1 MKVPLIGISSPYTIN
16 LETGDLQAVMYC
28 NGKKDVAKI
37 PYQPYCYV
45 PDDEGTEY
53 RLTGKEGLMKLRK
66 QHYRAGEELPKT
78 VIVDGDRENVMDRLL
93 IEHPDFFYNYANT
106 DPVRSLCFDIETH
119 SPDGSFPFGERYP
132 VVAIGIV
139 TSTGERE
146 VFLWDGESDRKVLTD
161 FAKYVQDYDPDIMY
175 GYNLIG
181 YDIPQ
186 ILHRASFHGL
196 RNYKKLLNRDGT
208 NYGYTPPKDNKDL
221 RMKAGGRIIFDVLRH
236 TRRDYALSGQGRG
249 LKAVSRHFGLDPIEL
264 DFGEKGL
271 LDYPLSEIHDYVLSD
286 VDCTKYLFDHY
297 YPQVEFTAE
306 LLGVPL
312 EAYVNSPNSYVTKIL
327 QGRKLYEQG
336 IITEDINR
344 DRHPEIYKDD
354 KGNFQAAHIELYE
367 PGYHQNNYKIDFAS
381 FYPSIAMALNLGP
394 DTTRIVGY
402 EEYKEEIDFDGSFI
416 YIPDNKIGKR
426 VKIEIDTDRKSG
438 LYEMCKQFKEMRAPY
453 KAQKTREA
461 KSKSNALKIMVNTFY
476 GANTNPYINYGDM
489 ATGIAITS
497 MARFLLLSAINLI
510 RKKYGEK
517 SVVYCHTDGIN
528 TNVDVDEVWLTNR
541 LRLILEN
548 KIPFADSKWIDMD
561 KDVYKEGFW
570 VQIGNYVLRNED
582 GTLTKHGSTFK
593 ASTRSTFYKDT
604 LEKIIEGRLANKI
617 NQPFIDSLYE
627 FEDVELE
634 TFLQHRKLNRPIEDY
649 VSETDML
656 IGLTEQGK
664 AVGIEPLEGTRYSY
678 YKTKSGYTIQEM
690 VKDKSELDVKYYWDI
705 ISRQLD
711 KFSLKTWV
719 KKNPPLTL
727 IDKKQ
732 KSLME
737 WL

>member
-1 MKVPLIGISSPYTIN
+1 MKIPLIGITSPNTIN
-16 LETGDLQAVMYC
+16 LETGEQQAILYV
-28 NGKKDVAKI
+28 NGKRRVVKT
-37 PYQPYCYV
+37 PYEPYCYV
-45 PDDEGTEY
+45 PDENGKQY
-53 RLTGKEGLMKLRK
+53 RLTGQKGLMNLRK
-66 QHYRAGEELPKT
+66 QPYRAGEELPKS
-78 VIVDGDRENVMDRLL
+78 VILDGGRENVMDRLV
-93 IEHPDFFYNYANT
+93 IEHPDFFYQYANT
-106 DPVRSLCFDIETH
+106 EPIKALCFDIETH

-146 VFLWDGESDRKVLTD
+146 VFLWDGESDKDVLKN
-161 FAKYVQDYDPDIMY
+161 FAVFIQEYDPDIIY

-186 ILHRASFHGL
+186 ILFRAKFHGM
-196 RNYKKLLNRDGT
+196 RNYKKLLNRDGS
-208 NYGYTPPKDNKDL
+208 NYGWAQPKQNKDL
-221 RMKAGGRIIFDVLRH
+221 RCKVGGRIIFDVLRY
-236 TRRDYALSGQGRG
+236 TRRDYALSGMSRG
-249 LKAVSRHFGLDPIEL
+249 LKAVSRHFGLEPIEL
-264 DFGEKGL
+264 SFDGKVL
-271 LDYPLSEIHDYVLSD
+271 LDYSLSEIHDYVLSD
-286 VDCTKYLFDHY
+286 VDSTKFLFEHY
-297 YPQVEFTAE
+297 YPQVEYIAE

-312 EAYVNSPNSYVTKIL
+312 ETYVNSPNAYVTKVL
-327 QGRKLYEQG
+327 QGRSLFEQE
-336 IITEDINR
+336 IVTPNINK
-344 DRHPEIYKDD
+344 DRHPTIYKAEH
-354 KGNFQAAHIELYE
+354 GNFQAAHINLFE
-367 PGYHQNNYKIDFAS
+367 PGYHEKNYKLDFSS

-402 EEYKEEIDFDGSFI
+402 EEYKPEIEFKDNLI
-416 YIPDNKIGKR
+416 YIPDNKVNKR
-426 VKIEIDTDRKSG
+426 LIIEVDTDRKSS
-438 LYEMCKQFKEMRAPY
+438 LYKMSRHFKEMRAPY
-453 KAQKTREA
+453 KGQVTREA
-461 KSKSNALKIMVNTFY
+461 ISKSNALKIMVNTFY

-489 ATGIAITS
+489 AVGITITAV
-497 MARFLLLSAINLI
+497 ARSLLVDGINLI

-517 SVVYCHTDGIN
+517 SVIYCHTDGIN
-528 TNVDVDEVWLTNR
+528 TNVDVDVKWLTRR

-548 KIPFADSKWIDMD
+548 KIPFADSQWIDMD

-570 VQIGNYVLRNED
+570 VQIGNYVLRNQD

-604 LEKIIEGRLANKI
+604 LEKIIEGRLANRI
-617 NQPFIDSLYE
+617 NQTFIDSLYE

-634 TFLQHRKLNRPIEDY
+634 TFLQYRKLNRPITDY

-678 YKTKSGYTIQEM
+678 YKTKSGYTIKEL

-705 ISRQLD
+705 ISRQLE
-711 KFSLKTWV
+711 KFALKTWI

>member
-1 MKVPLIGISSPYTIN
+1 MKVPLIGIASPYTVN
-16 LETGDLQAVMYC
+16 LETGDLQAVMYV

-53 RLTGKEGLMKLRK
+53 RLTGREGLMKLRK
-66 QHYRAGEELPKT
+66 QPYRAGEELPKT
-78 VIVDGDRENVMDRLL
+78 VIIDGDRENVMDRLL
-93 IEHPDFFYNYANT
+93 IEHPDFFYQYANT

-161 FAKYVQDYDPDIMY
+161 FAKFVRDYDPDILY

-196 RNYKKLLNRDGT
+196 RNYKKLLNRDGS
-208 NYGYTPPKDNKDL
+208 NYGYTPPKDSKDL

-264 DFGEKGL
+264 DFGDKVL

-286 VDCTKYLFDHY
+286 VDCTKYLFENY
-297 YPQVEFTAE
+297 YPQVEYTAE

-336 IITEDINR
+336 IITKDINR
-344 DRHPEIYKDD
+344 DRHPEIYRED

-367 PGYHQNNYKIDFAS
+367 PGYHQNNFKIDFAS
-381 FYPSIAMALNLGP
+381 FYPSVAMALNLGP

-402 EEYKEEIDFDGSFI
+402 EDYIDEIKFDGSFI
-416 YIPDNKIGKR
+416 YIPDNKINKR
-426 VKIEIDTDRKSG
+426 VKIQIDTDRKSS
-438 LYEMCKQFKEMRAPY
+438 LYEMSKLFKEMRAPY
-453 KAQKTREA
+453 KALKTKEA

-476 GANTNPYINYGDM
+476 GSNTNPYINYGDM
-489 ATGIAITS
+489 SVGITITAVS
-497 MARFLLLSAINLI
+497 RFLLLSAIHLI
-510 RKKYGEK
+510 REKYGKK

-528 TNVDVDEVWLTNR
+528 TNVSVDEKWLVKR

-548 KIPFADSKWIDMD
+548 KIPFAESKWIDMD
-561 KDVYKEGFW
+561 KDV
-570 VQIGNYVLRNED
+570 
-582 GTLTKHGSTFK
+582 
-593 ASTRSTFYKDT
+593 
-604 LEKIIEGRLANKI
+604 
-617 NQPFIDSLYE
+617 
-627 FEDVELE
+627 
-634 TFLQHRKLNRPIEDY
+634 
-649 VSETDML
+649 
-656 IGLTEQGK
+656 
-664 AVGIEPLEGTRYSY
+664 
-678 YKTKSGYTIQEM
+678 
-690 VKDKSELDVKYYWDI
+690 
-705 ISRQLD
+705 
-711 KFSLKTWV
+711 
-719 KKNPPLTL
+719 
-727 IDKKQ
+727 
-732 KSLME
+732 
-737 WL
+737 